1 MSEFSGA
8 RSGEAIEQRLARLE
22 DIEAI
27 QRLKERYAY
36 YCDNGYDADGFTSL
50 FIDEAVWES
59 NAFGVYQGKNEIHSF
74 ISGIQTQILWATHF
88 MICPAISVA
97 PDGRSATGRWYLLE
111 LATMTGVDDQ
121 KGRDAVVMAAN
132 YEDSFVKENG
142 EWKIRKVKVHFHNV
156 SNLDQGWAKQQY
168 R

>member
-1 MSEFSGA
+1 MGEFSGA

-50 FIDEAVWES
+50 FVDEAVWES
-59 NAFGVYQGKNEIHSF
+59 NAFGIYHGKNEIHSF

-88 MICPAISVA
+88 MICPAITVA
-97 PDGRSATGRWYLLE
+97 PDGHSATGRWYLLE

-121 KGRDAVVMAAN
+121 NGRDAVVMAAN

>member
-1 MSEFSGA
+1 MGEFSGA

-88 MICPAISVA
+88 MICPAITVA

-111 LATMTGVDDQ
+111 LATMTGADDQ
-121 KGRDAVVMAAN
+121 NGRDAVVMAAN

-142 EWKIRKVKVHFHNV
+142 EWKFRKVKVHFHNV